1 MYPFIR
7 IIFTFFA
14 TVVLRFGRTAEDAS
28 AGFVERV
35 GDTLETD
42 ISVRIFKVCY
52 RKSTVC
58 VLTAIKAS
66 A

>member
-28 AGFVERV
+28 SGLVERV

-52 RKSTVC
+52 RKA
-58 VLTAIKAS
+58 LFAYLLQ
-66 A
+66 